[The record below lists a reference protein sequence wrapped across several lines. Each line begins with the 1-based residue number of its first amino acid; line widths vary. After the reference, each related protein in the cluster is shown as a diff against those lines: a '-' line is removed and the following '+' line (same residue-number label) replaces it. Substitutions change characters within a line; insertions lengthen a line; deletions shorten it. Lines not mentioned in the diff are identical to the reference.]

1 MSEVTCPA
9 REWRCDL
16 ARQIAVPAYRS
27 TAKASDRVGV
37 AHPPEDGTDGRR
49 EGGLGRR
56 PPEATRRIRLSD
68 EASPAIRRSVT
79 GVRAPFVWSHPRP
92 AWHLDPQHLRCDR
105 MRRRSD
111 TLQGSMWRPDQTLE
125 QSDVTRDLPPV
136 ERRKL
141 EEFIRWADDT
151 AESLSPASQGR

>member
-68 EASPAIRRSVT
+68 EASPASGLRSCGPTHGPHGTSILSISAAIGCVA
-79 GVRAPFVWSHPRP
+79 GPIPFRAACGDPTRP
-92 AWHLDPQHLRCDR
+92 
-105 MRRRSD
+105 SN
-111 TLQGSMWRPDQTLE
+111 
-125 QSDVTRDLPPV
+125 
-136 ERRKL
+136 
-141 EEFIRWADDT
+141 
-151 AESLSPASQGR
+151 SLM